1 MTSRRDFIR
10 TIVLASGSIYTLELI
25 GCGQGARPVARTYP
39 SVTQR
44 QRTAIAH
51 KLRQQSLVL
60 PTPARQQRTDVAI
73 VGSGMAGLTAAMHL
87 QQQGYQVTILESE
100 PRSGGAAVR
109 QRVGTSDVSLGSV
122 YFVDMTQD
130 VRDVLSY
137 AGVEAIPVG
146 DDAYVVGGE
155 TYTDFW
161 SDAQL
166 RRAAASAAEAD
177 AMRRFRDTVLA
188 LGDAFPAYPLAD
200 ALSDHVRQLD
210 ATSAR
215 AYIAPYNSPLLTSVL
230 DAYCRSSMGGNL
242 DDVNAHCLLNFY
254 SAEFGASFGGER
266 YTVMGG
272 PSSIARGLAART
284 TIQHDECVLRIAQE
298 GSGVQIDSMRPDG
311 SVTRT
316 TARTVIVAAPKFVA
330 SRIVQGLPDV
340 QRNAMQQ
347 LQYAPYMT
355 VHVASTGSMLS
366 TPAFD
371 TWHIPATETYTD
383 IVSAPQP
390 ARRPGSTHVC
400 SIYAP
405 LRRTERATALDDDA
419 MAQRVGHIM
428 ADMLVHAPVGAADG
442 ITEIYAW
449 AWGHGIVIPTVGSHL
464 QASLHVRRP
473 HGRVVFAGT
482 DNDAS
487 PAIENAIASGIRS
500 AADVLRLLRS

>member
-1 MTSRRDFIR
+1 MTSRRDFVR

-25 GCGQGARPVARTYP
+25 GCGDGARPAARTYP
-39 SVTQR
+39 TVTER

-51 KLRQQSLVL
+51 KLRQPTLEL
-60 PTPARQQRTDVAI
+60 PPPARQQRTDVII
-73 VGSGMAGLTAAMHL
+73 VGSGLSGLTAAMHL
-87 QQQGYQVTILESE
+87 QQQGHQVTILESE

-109 QRVGTSDVSLGSV
+109 HRLGTHDVSLGSV
-122 YFVDMTQD
+122 YFVDMTSD

-137 AGVEAIPVG
+137 AGVHAIPAG
-146 DDAYVVGGE
+146 DDAYIVGGE

-177 AMRRFRDTVLA
+177 ALRRFRDDVLA
-188 LGDAFPAYPLAD
+188 MGEALPTYPLAD
-200 ALSDHVRQLD
+200 AMSDHVRQLD

-215 AYIAPYNSPLLTSVL
+215 SYIAPYNSSLLTSVL

-242 DDVNAHCLLNFY
+242 DEVNAHCLLNFY
-254 SAEFGASFGGER
+254 SAEFGASFGGAR

-298 GSGVQIDSMRPDG
+298 GTVVHVDSMRPDG

-316 TARTVIVAAPKFVA
+316 TARSVVVAAPKFVA
-330 SRIVQGLPDV
+330 SRIVQGLPDM

-347 LQYAPYMT
+347 MQYAPYLT
-355 VHVASTGSMLS
+355 VHVASAASMLS

-371 TWHIPATETYTD
+371 TWHIPATQMYTD

-390 ARRPGSTHVC
+390 DGHVGGTHAC

-405 LRRTERATALDDDA
+405 LRRTERAMALDDDA
-419 MAQRVGHIM
+419 VAKRVGQIM
-428 ADMLVHAPVGAADG
+428 VDVLEHVPAGAAEAISD
-442 ITEIYAW
+442 IYAW
-449 AWGHGIVIPTVGSHL
+449 AWGHGIVIPTVGSH
-464 QASLHVRRP
+464 QNALHARRL

-487 PAIENAIASGIRS
+487 PALENAIASGVRAATDVIR
-500 AADVLRLLRS
+500 LMRS